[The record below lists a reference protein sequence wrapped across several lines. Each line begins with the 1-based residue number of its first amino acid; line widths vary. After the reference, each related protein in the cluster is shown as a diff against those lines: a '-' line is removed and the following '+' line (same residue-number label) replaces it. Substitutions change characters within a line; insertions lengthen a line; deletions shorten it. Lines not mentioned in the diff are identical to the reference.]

1 MPRITTLEVQAE
13 ISQALVVPG
22 EDRLPTPSSAEH
34 AIGIKAIRGSV
45 WIIGATGAAKALGFL
60 CQLALAWFLTKRDYG
75 IYAIAISLSVMLSA
89 LRDGGLPMVLEQK
102 AREFDRYVGPVFWM
116 MLVINGGTA
125 ALIALLAE
133 PAANL
138 YELPELAGVIT
149 LFAASILL
157 SVVPSV
163 LAVRLAVD
171 LRFRELGIIQVISAT
186 TRSVLLLYFAW
197 AGFGARSFLLPLL
210 VTNFSDSVMLWF
222 VSRCSPWRLPP
233 ALRFW
238 PELFRAGRWVVVGT
252 FAIGFGNNG
261 AYFVLGKFLPSELVG
276 VYFFAYQLVVQL
288 GTLLADNV
296 YQVLVPSFARM
307 RDDLVRMRAATNRA
321 LSVVVLLG
329 AVASLAVAA
338 IFAPLE
344 QALWRGKWA
353 GAAHAVYIL
362 AVAWPA
368 AAGVSVL
375 RALQM
380 ATGRFRQWG
389 MLTMCGALASI
400 GGTVVGVYVNPSP
413 AGAALGF
420 AGGALS
426 GAAVTGGAALRNI
439 QLPAK
444 RAFAAI
450 ARPWFVLAVAAF
462 GAKSSAD
469 LIHGAWAQMLATV
482 VVFAILALAGLRFLA
497 RDSFAQ
503 LIASLRHILSRT
515 SVAT

>member
-1 MPRITTLEVQAE
+1 MHSSRTLEVQAE
-13 ISQALVVPG
+13 VSQALVGPG
-22 EDRLPTPSSAEH
+22 EELPRTTSGTEQAIGRH
-34 AIGIKAIRGSV
+34 AIKGSV
-45 WIIGATGAAKALGFL
+45 WMIGATGAAKALGFV

-102 AREFDRYVGPVFWM
+102 VRDFDRYVGPVFWM
-116 MLVINGGTA
+116 MLVINGSTA
-125 ALIALLAE
+125 ALIALLAR
-133 PAANL
+133 PAAGL
-138 YELPELAGVIT
+138 YQLPELAGVIS
-149 LFAASILL
+149 LFAANILL

-163 LAVRLAVD
+163 LSVRLAVD

-186 TRSVLLLYFAW
+186 TRNVLLLYFAW

-210 VTNFSDSVMLWF
+210 ITNISDSAMLWL
-222 VSRCSPWRLPP
+222 VSRSSPWRMPP
-233 ALRFW
+233 QFRLW

-307 RDDLVRMRAATNRA
+307 REDLVRMRAATNRA

-329 AVASLAVAA
+329 AAASLSVAA

-353 GAAHAVYIL
+353 GSTHAVYIL
-362 AVAWPA
+362 AIAWPA

-389 MLTMCGALASI
+389 TLTMLGAVASI
-400 GGTVVGVYVNPSP
+400 GGTVLGVSLDHSP
-413 AGAALGF
+413 TGAAFGF
-420 AGGALS
+420 AVGALL
-426 GAAVTGGAALRNI
+426 GAAVTGGVALHRIHLPMTHALASIMRPWLVLTVAAL
-439 QLPAK
+439 
-444 RAFAAI
+444 
-450 ARPWFVLAVAAF
+450 V
-462 GAKSSAD
+462 AKSAAVLMRGD
-469 LIHGAWAQMLATV
+469 WMQVLMTTLIFT
-482 VVFAILALAGLRFLA
+482 ITALVGLRFVA
-497 RDSFAQ
+497 RESFVQ
-503 LIASLRHILSRT
+503 LTASMREIVSRKGVT
-515 SVAT
+515 T